1 MIDERREIEE
11 ENRKL
16 KTRRTERTQGEK
28 DAILA
33 KLDRL
38 SEKAAARPLE
48 EKQRTEEAI
57 LEQEAST
64 RRARMAMATPEPSA
78 PPKGNRGRRGHRTTA
93 KRRRVAAAA
102 QPAKPD
108 RDELLKALRER
119 KTDAEV
125 VTALAQLLWLDAHD
139 GEPCPKNRIPTAGD
153 LASWLPRC
161 DESAL
166 MDSVQALSKLHDGR
180 RSWWETEAAERVGAE
195 LCCCTWEE
203 PRDPDPVA
211 PRDTVPRMTPTGG
224 MFFTSVETIA
234 DAHVRWVLQ
243 DGGNKNDPRVGKCR
257 FGHPLASLVADWQQH
272 APQRVSLDLRPY
284 AIVPH
289 SLRNAE
295 RHTAT
300 LPLGLDRTT
309 PLGPVNETEQ
319 GYLPG
324 LEPPPSVVPPVPWLT
339 LYDLTASGPI
349 QTRGRG
355 APLAQRLF
363 VEILTVV
370 PRHRRDPEWITA
382 PPVTLRNLFE
392 WCWPRYFDH
401 ETGTMRG
408 GYQRNKHLEPLRRA
422 LVELDN
428 MRIKYGRYERRLI
441 RVDDLPTSDT
451 ALDDPIRFHVRH
463 LPESDRGPMFERAP
477 ARRWGVVSAPAWRS
491 TIRLAYLWDEAKAR
505 NRGSR
510 IYATRP
516 IVARSTDGVITGV
529 DGKPLRDRH
538 GDAVKDWSDQ
548 RAVILAADGR
558 PASDGNPPAFER
570 NPAAD
575 RVPEL
580 GPDDLI
586 RLAFDDNI
594 TRSNRRERLRLAR
607 RALRDKEAAGDVV
620 IEMADEGWRIVEA
633 RPFRIRA
640 DNLKVHPDT
649 C

>member
-1 MIDERREIEE
+1 MIDEHRELKE

-28 DAILA
+28 DAMLA
-33 KLDRL
+33 KLGRL
-38 SEKAAARPLE
+38 GEKAAAQPPE
-48 EKQRTEEAI
+48 EQQRTEEAI
-57 LEQEAST
+57 IEQEAST
-64 RRARMAMATPEPSA
+64 RRARVAMATPEPDA
-78 PPKGNRGRRGHRTTA
+78 PPKANRGRRGHRTTA
-93 KRRRVAAAA
+93 KRRRVAAAE
-102 QPAKPD
+102 QPAKLD
-108 RDELLKALRER
+108 RDKLLKALREG

-125 VTALAQLLWLDAHD
+125 VTALARLLWLDAHD

-180 RSWWETEAAERVGAE
+180 RSWWETEAAQRVGAE

-203 PRDPDPVA
+203 PSDSDPVA

-224 MFFTSVETIA
+224 MFFTSVEPIA
-234 DAHVRWVLQ
+234 EAHARWVLQ

-324 LEPPPSVVPPVPWLT
+324 LEPPPSIVPPVPWLT

-370 PRHRRDPEWITA
+370 PRPRRDPEWITA

-408 GYQRNKHLEPLRRA
+408 GYQRNKHLEPLRRS

-463 LPESDRGPMFERAP
+463 LPESDRGPMFERAS

-505 NRGSR
+505 NHGAR

-516 IVARSTDGVITGV
+516 IVARSTDGVITGA

-538 GDAVKDWSDQ
+538 GDVVTDWSDQ

-558 PASDGNPPAFER
+558 PANDGNPPAFER

-575 RVPEL
+575 RVSEL

-620 IEMADEGWRIVEA
+620 IEMADEGWRIIEA

-640 DNLKVHPDT
+640 DSLKGHPDT